1 MFLEIY
7 MYSLQLYN
15 FECPLTLRDHT
26 SLHNVHILG
35 IGVTFLNH
43 AAYNMNKSGHMF
55 NTILSSSPST
65 SIFLAVQSIFCIKK
79 KQSKFR
85 HNSSLWCA
93 FFLSHHF
100 KFYGRKMVF
109 LIFVVTLT

>member
-65 SIFLAVQSIFCIKK
+65 SMFLAVQSIFCIKK
-79 KQSKFR
+79 KNKANLDIILHCGVLS
-85 HNSSLWCA
+85 
-93 FFLSHHF
+93 FFLTILNSMEG
-100 KFYGRKMVF
+100 KWCS
-109 LIFVVTLT
+109 